1 MEVEATFI
9 CAHCLQLNTIIVD
22 ASGGLKQ
29 EYIEDCEVCCHPNRL
44 KVTVNELMTKAE
56 IYTEMS

>member
-1 MEVEATFI
+1 MELEATFI

-29 EYIEDCEVCCHPNRL
+29 EYIEDCEICCHPNRL

-56 IYTEMS
+56 VYTEMV

>member
-1 MEVEATFI
+1 MELEATFI
-9 CAHCLQLNTIIVD
+9 CAHCLQLNTILVD

-29 EYIEDCEVCCHPNRL
+29 EYIEDCEICCHPNRL

-56 IYTEMS
+56 VYTEIV